1 MDEIYMELAVLLKE
15 VESRAKSNA
24 HRLDEHD
31 EALKEL
37 REEQKSIAVIA
48 SSVDKIAT
56 SMLDMKED
64 IRDMKCGQ
72 AQLTEKVT
80 ILENMPAKEIKRHW
94 DTAVEKL
101 LWIFLGGIAVYLLST
116 ALPGIIW

>member
-1 MDEIYMELAVLLKE
+1 MELAVLLKE
-15 VESRAKSNA
+15 VESRSKSNA

-31 EALKEL
+31 EAIKEL

-72 AQLTEKVT
+72 KQLTEKVT
-80 ILENMPAKEIKRHW
+80 ILENMPAKEIKKHW
-94 DTAVEKL
+94 DTALEKL
-101 LWIFLGGIAVYLLST
+101 MWIFLGGIAVYLLSS